1 MPRPPSIRLRAAR
14 LNNRILER
22 VERRF
27 DADPNYIPDV
37 KETQTL
43 VNCAKV
49 DALLRDRGSSREEEE
64 DAEQSE
70 QQREKKARELVALIR
85 QQNIQGTAAVEH
97 RSGGD
102 DDTEP

>member
-22 VERRF
+22 FERRF
-27 DADPNYIPDV
+27 DADPNYVPDV

-64 DAEQSE
+64 DAEQTEE
-70 QQREKKARELVALIR
+70 QRQKKARELVALIR
-85 QQNIQGTAAVEH
+85 QENAKGPAAEVH

-102 DDTEP
+102 DDADT